1 MASLSPDD
9 IKLLESKLRL
19 QRQDVLQAI
28 RQRLHHANGSDEL
41 ALINHFADVR
51 EQAEADLLND
61 TDIGQLQIELGDLHD
76 IDDAIAKSETG
87 IYGICTSCGV
97 PIAARRL
104 RAQPAAQRCLACQE
118 AFEQYR
124 QTRSAAVR

>member
-1 MASLSPDD
+1 MPNLSTDD

-19 QRQDVLQAI
+19 QRHDVLQAI
-28 RQRLHHANGSDEL
+28 RQRLHHADAPDEL
-41 ALINHFADVR
+41 ALLNFFANVR
-51 EQAEADLLND
+51 EQAQSDLLND

-76 IDDAIAKSETG
+76 IDDAIAKSEAGT
-87 IYGICTSCGV
+87 YGICASCGL

-118 AFEQYR
+118 AFEQHR